1 MFKILRHA
9 KSYVMLWR
17 ATALTNHLQS
27 CHPHPRLMTPLPGKN
42 EFDAAA
48 GPAHCPPLDKLMTAL
63 LIKVT
68 GNNETRLQA

>member
-27 CHPHPRLMTPLPGKN
+27 SHPHPRLMTPLPGKN

-48 GPAHCPPLDKLMTAL
+48 GPALAL
-63 LIKVT
+63 PAIRQIDDCAF
-68 GNNETRLQA
+68 N